1 MTNFSRAKKRPARA
15 HDRAQLA
22 PLKRDLAWLRTR
34 LNAGTDPLVQRYIA
48 EVKAKIEAI
57 RKEN

>member
-1 MTNFSRAKKRPARA
+1 MTNFSRAKKPVRA

-22 PLKRDLAWLRTR
+22 PLKRDLAWLQTR
-34 LNAGTDPLVQRYIA
+34 LNAGTDPLVRQYIA
-48 EVKAKIEAI
+48 DIKAKIEAI